1 MTNRILL
8 KGGTVISVD
17 PAVGDFTAG
26 DVLIEGDRI
35 AAVGLS
41 VDAGDAEVRD
51 MTGKVVL
58 PGFVDTHRHGWQG
71 VTPQIG
77 ADYLLPEYF
86 QVAMGMLGGKY
97 TAEDLGASNTHAR
110 LEALY
115 SGITTML
122 EWSHLLN
129 TPEHTDAAIDGLRSV
144 PARSV
149 FAYGGGNQ
157 HWAEVPANPNLLDA
171 DDARRA
177 RTDHFADNTGLVT
190 MSMGVRGPEFSTME
204 ATTHDF
210 GLARELD
217 LRLSVHVGDGPFGL
231 MTPAVELLHEA
242 GLLGPDITFVHCNT
256 CEDTHFAMMA
266 DSGATAS
273 ISPATEMLMG
283 HGFPATGRL
292 LAAGLRPSLSIDS
305 VGTGPGDMFNEMRS
319 ALSCERALQ
328 NEAALGRYDY
338 TGSTEKLT
346 SRDVL
351 EFATIQG
358 ARALGLEDQIGSLSP
373 GKQADVIVLD
383 VSAAS
388 LSPVLNPIG
397 SVVLSAAA
405 DNVDL
410 VYVAGQLVKDE
421 AGFVG
426 IDETKI
432 LAEAHAA
439 QQRITAAGGLPGY
452 ATDWDF
458 ETITGS

>member
-1 MTNRILL
+1 MTDKILL

-17 PAVGDFTAG
+17 PTLGDFATG

-35 AAVGLS
+35 AAVAAS
-41 VDAGDAEVRD
+41 IDVSDAEVKD

-86 QVAMGMLGGKY
+86 QVAMGMLGPNY
-97 TAEDLGASNTHAR
+97 SAEDLRASNAHGR

-129 TPEHTDAAIDGLRSV
+129 SADHTDAAIDGLRAV

-149 FAYGGGNQ
+149 FAYGGGSV
-157 HWAEVPANPNLLDA
+157 HWGEVPANPNLLDA
-171 DDARRA
+171 ADARRV
-177 RTDHFADNTGLVT
+177 RTDHFADNSGLVT
-190 MSMGVRGPEFSTME
+190 MSMGVRGPEFSTMDV
-204 ATTHDF
+204 TRHDF
-210 GLARELD
+210 DLARELD

-266 DSGATAS
+266 ECGATAS

-292 LAAGLRPSLSIDS
+292 LAAGVRPSLSIDS

-319 ALSCERALQ
+319 TLSCERALQ
-328 NEAALGRYDY
+328 NEAALGRLDY
-338 TGSTEKLT
+338 TGVSEKLT

-358 ARALGLEDQIGSLSP
+358 ARTLGLEDQVGSLTP

-383 VSAAS
+383 LSTVS
-388 LSPVLNPIG
+388 LNPTLNPVG
-397 SVVLSAAA
+397 SLVMSAAA
-405 DNVDL
+405 DNIEL
-410 VYVAGQLVKDE
+410 VYVGGNVVKDVT
-421 AGFVG
+421 GFVG
-426 IDETKI
+426 IDESKI
-432 LAEAHAA
+432 VSEAHSA
-439 QQRITAAGGLPGY
+439 QRRITAAAGVPEY

-458 ETITGS
+458 ETITGT